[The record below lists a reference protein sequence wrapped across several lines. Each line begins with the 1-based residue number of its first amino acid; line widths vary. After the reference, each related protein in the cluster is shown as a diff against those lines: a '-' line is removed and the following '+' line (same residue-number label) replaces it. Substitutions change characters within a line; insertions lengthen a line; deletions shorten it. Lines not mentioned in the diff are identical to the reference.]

1 MSDPDDTTEP
11 ETAGLPLDDQEVKDW
26 GWDHSAL
33 GELERYYDTDGA
45 YGDRR

>member
-1 MSDPDDTTEP
+1 MSDPDDTTEDEP
-11 ETAGLPLDDQEVKDW
+11 LEPLLDDDEVKDW
-26 GWDHSAL
+26 AWDHSAL